1 MSFAG
6 TILNDI
12 NATVAGYTQQV
23 YGAIVAAH
31 STEIHLVLVAYVALF
46 GWAVMTQKI
55 DLSLGA
61 AVRHILTMVIV
72 VTLATRWDWFSL
84 FIYDVLTDGPSKL
97 MRALSGGAGGTS
109 EALDNIFLRGVNVA
123 KTLWKEAGLDSWLP
137 AFLGASAYL
146 TTFLVVAYAL
156 FLIVLA
162 KVALAVTL
170 ALAPLFILP
179 VLFNATREFFTSYLR
194 QIMNFALVP
203 VLVTAFLGLF
213 TRVIERSF
221 AQIAAVPPAGALY
234 EVSFLVLVEAI
245 LFVLL
250 MQVQGLAS
258 GIMGGLQL
266 SSMGAMGSAYQRLW
280 GGKDAQARRQKLGEK
295 LGRGARAVKDYADRK
310 MGRGKSMV
318 GRR

>member
-12 NATVAGYTQQV
+12 NVTVAGYTQQA

-31 STEIHLVLVAYVALF
+31 STEIHLVLIAYVALF

-55 DLSLGA
+55 ELSLGTA
-61 AVRHILTMVIV
+61 TRHILTMLIV

-97 MRALSGGAGGTS
+97 MRTFSGGAGGTS
-109 EALDNIFLRGVNVA
+109 EMLDSIFLRGVSA
-123 KTLWKEAGLDSWLP
+123 AQRLWKEAGLDAWSP
-137 AFLGASAYL
+137 AFLGAAVYL
-146 TTFLVVAYAL
+146 ATFLVVAYAL
-156 FLIVLA
+156 FLIILA
-162 KVALAVTL
+162 KIALAVTL

-179 VLFNATREFFTSYLR
+179 VLFSATREFFTSYLR
-194 QIMNFALVP
+194 QVMNFALVP
-203 VLVTAFLGLF
+203 VLVTAFLALSA
-213 TRVIERSF
+213 RVIERSF
-221 AQIAAVPPAGALY
+221 NQFAAAPPASALY
-234 EVSFLVLVEAI
+234 ETSFVVLVEAI
-245 LFVLL
+245 VFVLL

-266 SSMGAMGSAYQRLW
+266 SSMGAMGSAYQKLW